1 MLSNMTFQD
10 FAVSG
15 MVIISTYY
23 IVHYVAMIVLT
34 CCWYVIGQIAIAD
47 SELWSKS
54 NILDVLL

>member
-1 MLSNMTFQD
+1 MTFQD

-47 SELWSKS
+47 SEL
-54 NILDVLL
+54 